1 MSNLPEKLKDK
12 LLKLNF
18 EKFWFELYEIK
29 NGENERVF
37 ENICHFAF
45 NICSLQHSSA
55 AAERTFLSIEIKSKT
70 RNRLIPETCNS
81 LLLAK
86 KLLNG
91 KPCYFWK
98 ADKCIT
104 QNKLHY

>member
-37 ENICHFAF
+37 VEY
-45 NICSLQHSSA
+45 
-55 AAERTFLSIEIKSKT
+55 LSF
-70 RNRLIPETCNS
+70 R
-81 LLLAK
+81 
-86 KLLNG
+86 
-91 KPCYFWK
+91 F
-98 ADKCIT
+98 
-104 QNKLHY
+104 